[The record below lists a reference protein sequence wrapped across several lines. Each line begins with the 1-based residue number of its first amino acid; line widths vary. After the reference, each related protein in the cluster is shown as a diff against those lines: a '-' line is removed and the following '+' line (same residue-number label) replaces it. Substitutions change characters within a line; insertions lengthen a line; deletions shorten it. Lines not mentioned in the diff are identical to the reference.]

1 MNVKVRPVGN
11 SLTITIPVEIAKSLS
26 IKAGDMMDIEAKN
39 DHIELSEKYCYKGL
53 DDLYKKS
60 NSSEKMEDIDWGKP
74 TGGELW

>member
-11 SLTITIPVEIAKSLS
+11 SLTITIPVEIAKLLS

-60 NSSEKMEDIDWGKP
+60 KKKEKMEDIDWGKP